1 MLKNL
6 FIRENL
12 KWKEVKKM
20 KKIVFLLST
29 LCILVAFSG
38 VSSAIIINSG
48 PLGAKF
54 LDVSFADFST
64 DITGLPLHPGQDA
77 NSISNNIW
85 GIVSLTSI
93 HSLLDGNPENNQLS
107 GVPYYNPG
115 SDGKYYFGV
124 YGGLTFLSGG
134 APGELRLQ
142 ATGAGSF
149 MKVYEVNAADSGVYD
164 ASVLAGP
171 NVAGNGAFGTFGTQI
186 LSAPSAVLWLDTVF
200 SPGTLAYYDAL
211 YQAGELELVTYSS
224 SVTGSA
230 EGYLDIIGG
239 TGASLFE
246 TGVFP
251 IAFPFGP
258 NRADLKVISD
268 LTADGRFLPDLS
280 TLDPTDV
287 IWRWNGDWTTTSQ
300 DPITG
305 VGVPE
310 PATVILVG
318 AGLLGLGIFR
328 RKMK

>member
-1 MLKNL
+1 
-6 FIRENL
+6 
-12 KWKEVKKM
+12 M
-20 KKIVFLLST
+20 KKIIFLTSMLIALLVF
-29 LCILVAFSG
+29 AG

-48 PLGAKF
+48 PLGAKY
-54 LDVSFADFST
+54 LDVSFADFSAA
-64 DITGLPLHPGQDA
+64 ITGLPLHPDQDV

-93 HSLLDGNPENNQLS
+93 HSLIDGNPENNQLS
-107 GVPYYNPG
+107 GVSYYNAG

-124 YGGLTFLSGG
+124 YGGLTYLSGS

-149 MKVYEVNAADSGVYD
+149 MKIYEVNAADSGVYD

-186 LSAPSAVLWLDTVF
+186 ISAPSAVLWLNTVF
-200 SPGTLAYYDAL
+200 SPGTLAYYDAQ
-211 YQAGELELVTYSS
+211 YQAGELELVTYSN

-230 EGYLDIIGG
+230 EAYLDIIGG

-258 NRADLKVISD
+258 DRADLKAISD
-268 LTADGRFLPDLS
+268 LTADGRFLPF
-280 TLDPTDV
+280 V
-287 IWRWNGDWTTTSQ
+287 GWRWNGDWTTTSQ